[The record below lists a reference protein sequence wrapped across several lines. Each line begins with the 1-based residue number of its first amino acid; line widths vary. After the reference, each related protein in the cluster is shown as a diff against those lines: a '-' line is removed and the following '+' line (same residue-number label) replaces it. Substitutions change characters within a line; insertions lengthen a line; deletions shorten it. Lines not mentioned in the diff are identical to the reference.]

1 MMAIESRAVANL
13 AGVGG
18 IYDASGRGDV
28 DFILGKIANDC
39 AWESWLDNHG
49 HKAGLPP
56 MQPRLGRDGVA
67 EFFAYVATV
76 QIHDFQALDMLA
88 SNRPGCRRRA
98 DLDRYA

>member
-1 MMAIESRAVANL
+1 
-13 AGVGG
+13 
-18 IYDASGRGDV
+18 
-28 DFILGKIANDC
+28 
-39 AWESWLDNHG
+39 
-49 HKAGLPP
+49 

>member
-39 AWESWLDNHG
+39 AWES
-49 HKAGLPP
+49 
-56 MQPRLGRDGVA
+56 
-67 EFFAYVATV
+67 
-76 QIHDFQALDMLA
+76 
-88 SNRPGCRRRA
+88 
-98 DLDRYA
+98 